1 MFPGSFETF
10 INSHDLENY
19 PPAGEE
25 EEQLLKQKEEL
36 EIYES
41 WLSNLSSF
49 HKLILVKCC
58 KEEKVRFFLT
68 KELC

>member
-10 INSHDLENY
+10 INSQDLKNY
-19 PPAGEE
+19 PTVGEE
-25 EEQLLKQKEEL
+25 EEQLLKQKVEL

-41 WLSNLSSF
+41 WLLKLSSF

-58 KEEKVRFFLT
+58 KEEKVRCFFFN
-68 KELC
+68 